1 MVFLIRSVAQR
12 VRPAGAAVVVSW
24 GWAVGERASRSSVQ
38 KFSAHEKSGQC
49 RVDLPQGAATTLGL
63 GLGPHKGNR
72 TAMLTR
78 RTLFAIG
85 SGAVTVALVAPPA
98 WARRR
103 VWPAQARAA
112 VSLTYDDGLDSQLD
126 HAIPALNARGL
137 KATFFLTEQNMEAR
151 LAEWRAVAAEGHE
164 IGDHTVD
171 HPCDLRGYSAAR
183 FAQEEIDGSERFLDS
198 NFGIDPDRAYA
209 FPCGVIDLGRGPQIK
224 KQLRYISVLRHT
236 FVAARAADGD
246 PNDPRRAGRDRYVLQ
261 AIAPTYDRD
270 DPRLATDYLRK
281 AMRRGFWAIL
291 IFHDVVPKRIGK
303 GDTSIASHDLILDWI
318 KDQPIWCAPMRSVLR
333 ALKVETT

>member
-1 MVFLIRSVAQR
+1 
-12 VRPAGAAVVVSW
+12 
-24 GWAVGERASRSSVQ
+24 
-38 KFSAHEKSGQC
+38 
-49 RVDLPQGAATTLGL
+49 
-63 GLGPHKGNR
+63 
-72 TAMLTR
+72 
-78 RTLFAIG
+78 
-85 SGAVTVALVAPPA
+85 
-98 WARRR
+98 
-103 VWPAQARAA
+103 
-112 VSLTYDDGLDSQLD
+112 
-126 HAIPALNARGL
+126 
-137 KATFFLTEQNMEAR
+137 
-151 LAEWRAVAAEGHE
+151 
-164 IGDHTVD
+164 
-171 HPCDLRGYSAAR
+171 
-183 FAQEEIDGSERFLDS
+183 
-198 NFGIDPDRAYA
+198 
-209 FPCGVIDLGRGPQIK
+209 
-224 KQLRYISVLRHT
+224 VLRHT